1 MITLV
6 MRRGPTP
13 GAVYTLDDQ
22 EVTIGRGIRNRIVI
36 DYIGVSREHCRLVL
50 HDMDY
55 ELHDLRS
62 QDGTFVDGQP
72 VVSPVMLHRG
82 ALIELGE
89 SVTLQYGISDS
100 QVFTPP
106 DYVRQLVP
114 DGSLPSYGDTGGIDE
129 PVAAPARYTLEMLQG
144 PAVGY
149 RYAIEGETIRIG
161 RDYSNDV
168 VIQDPEVSRNHL
180 LLTRDRAG
188 FIAQDLNSTNG
199 SFINDIRLHND
210 ARPFATNDVL
220 RLGSMVRLKLIR
232 LEDELP
238 LDAAVRAAP
247 YIAPDETVHEISSL
261 FTPRGVGIISEIP
274 PGGLSSSIMI
284 AYAREDWSSAVA
296 PLVVSLQDS
305 GLDVWA
311 DQYLPYDSDSW
322 RAAMAQA
329 VEETW
334 LLVFAVTRRALRA
347 PTARAVVSHFV
358 RERKPVISFMLEE
371 ETALPAELSR
381 ARAIAFKP
389 LNPSS
394 SYHKLIFEIR
404 QHWRA
409 RPRA

>member
-22 EVTIGRGIRNRIVI
+22 EITIGRGIRNRIVI
-36 DYIGVSREHCRLVL
+36 DSVGVSREHCRLVL
-50 HDMDY
+50 HDLDY

-72 VVSPVMLHRG
+72 VVAPVMLRRG
-82 ALIELGE
+82 AVIELGE
-89 SVTLQYGISDS
+89 SITLQYGVSDS
-100 QVFTPP
+100 QVFVPP
-106 DYVRQLVP
+106 DYVRQLMP
-114 DGSLPSYGDTGGIDE
+114 DGSLPSYGDTDGLDE
-129 PVAAPARYTLEMLQG
+129 AVSAPARYTLEMLHG
-144 PAVGY
+144 PAIGY

-180 LLTRDRAG
+180 LLTRDRTG

-199 SFINDIRLHND
+199 SFINDARLSGE
-210 ARPFATNDVL
+210 ARPLVTNDVL

-247 YIAPDETVHEISSL
+247 YIAPEETMHELSQM
-261 FTPRGVGIISEIP
+261 FTPRATVESDLA
-274 PGGLSSSIMI
+274 PGALTHAVMI
-284 AYAREDWSSAVA
+284 AYAREDWGSAVA

-305 GLDVWA
+305 GLEVWA
-311 DQYLPYDSDSW
+311 DQYLPVDSDSW
-322 RAAMAQA
+322 RVAMAQA
-329 VEETW
+329 MEESW
-334 LLVFAVTRRALRA
+334 LLVFAVTGRSLRS
-347 PTARAVVSHFV
+347 PIARAVVSHFV
-358 RERKPVISFMLEE
+358 RERKPVIPFMLEE
-371 ETALPAELSR
+371 ERALPAELSR

-404 QHWRA
+404 QYWRA
-409 RPRA
+409 RPR